1 MIMQRIGKAYS
12 EAEKM
17 TADRLTKKAFY
28 EMKERAVQ
36 FNIMKSGLNIMMN
49 KRDLREIKKGF
60 RKWKN
65 YA

>member
-1 MIMQRIGKAYS
+1 
-12 EAEKM
+12 M